1 MATKLVSTPEKLYEC
16 EVKRRRVRATGSGY
30 EPFWKVKTLAEALL
44 DGDTEFRCKDCH
56 GPLKLNRRHTA
67 GVLSHVEHKVKSD
80 SEHCISGV
88 RFHQATDGR
97 EHTLSATPVA

>member
-1 MATKLVSTPEKLYEC
+1 
-16 EVKRRRVRATGSGY
+16 
-30 EPFWKVKTLAEALL
+30 
-44 DGDTEFRCKDCH
+44 
-56 GPLKLNRRHTA
+56 
-67 GVLSHVEHKVKSD
+67 VLSHVEHKVKSD